1 MSDAIETQVPEGM
14 ILGDEVTEE
23 TEETEETAVETT
35 EVASDQVAE

>member
-23 TEETEETAVETT
+23 IAPEDGKSEETEA
-35 EVASDQVAE
+35 